1 MEARRAAVEAA
12 NQAAIASAHASRKKG
27 APNRKETPFERINR
41 QKVIND
47 AIVRQDYADM
57 DHDDVPEV
65 QTAERLHPSD
75 PLLRNRR
82 SGSRRANWDNIEE
95 QMSIAATSSQ
105 RHVEHSP
112 IEDLPPLESA
122 HRHADEAPPYEDQE
136 EREWEGDEEEGWPTW
151 FASAAGESHPQ
162 EEEEEGEEDEEEEYG
177 LPALFAE
184 DEFGWIE
191 SAGPVPDLD
200 FGLADH
206 PAPGPEEEEEYQSA
220 EAGGSNGGEPSTHA
234 DDYDQRT
241 EEEEEGPGAQVSR
254 SRRRQHGAVYDRERF
269 SGAVS
274 KVPGKTFKK
283 ICKSLKKFKI

>member
-41 QKVIND
+41 QKAIND

-82 SGSRRANWDNIEE
+82 DVRHGGPEGRRANWDSIEE

-112 IEDLPPLESA
+112 IEDLPPLVPA

-136 EREWEGDEEEGWPTW
+136 ESEWEGEREEDWPA
-151 FASAAGESHPQ
+151 FFGPAAGERRLQ
-162 EEEEEGEEDEEEEYG
+162 EEEEEGEEDG
-177 LPALFAE
+177 
-184 DEFGWIE
+184 
-191 SAGPVPDLD
+191 
-200 FGLADH
+200 
-206 PAPGPEEEEEYQSA
+206 EEEEEKVEHFVVKQWPNSI
-220 EAGGSNGGEPSTHA
+220 SIT
-234 DDYDQRT
+234 
-241 EEEEEGPGAQVSR
+241 
-254 SRRRQHGAVYDRERF
+254 VY
-269 SGAVS
+269 
-274 KVPGKTFKK
+274 K
-283 ICKSLKKFKI
+283 L